1 MKAGEVP
8 RRYPLAGLGALEF
21 REIGRGRQADFGEW
35 ELVVSVAS
43 LWELLLKK
51 DKRDALVGD
60 PLPWWESYV
69 IKTDLPVLGIRQNH
83 VLALGRLP
91 AIHRDPFDRILVAQA
106 IVEKVPLVS
115 KDGELSKYGVQVLW

>member
-1 MKAGEVP
+1 MKFLADTHSLVWALSNSAKLGRTA
-8 RRYPLAGLGALEF
+8 RR
-21 REIGRGRQADFGEW
+21 IFGEW

-51 DKRDALVGD
+51 DERDALVGD

-91 AIHRDPFDRILVAQA
+91 AIHRDPFDRILIAQA
-106 IVEKVPLVS
+106 IVEKIPLVS
-115 KDGELSKYGVQVLW
+115 KDRELSKYGAQVLW

>member
-1 MKAGEVP
+1 M
-8 RRYPLAGLGALEF
+8 
-21 REIGRGRQADFGEW
+21 
-35 ELVVSVAS
+35 SVAS

-91 AIHRDPFDRILVAQA
+91 AIHRDPFDRVLIAQA
-106 IVEKVPLVS
+106 IVEKIPLVS
-115 KDGELSKYGVQVLW
+115 KDRELSKYGVQVLW